1 LLGLT
6 ERGLESA
13 AAEEADVAEGRVQGQ
28 SSKRGLKGDGKKEK
42 GRAGKDRVPVR
53 MTKRGGAVEDSEV
66 WNPFAHLK
74 DAS

>member
-1 LLGLT
+1 LLVLT

-13 AAEEADVAEGRVQGQ
+13 AAEEGDTEGRVQGQ
-28 SSKRGLKGDGKKEK
+28 GSKKGLKGAGRKGK
-42 GRAGKDRVPVR
+42 GRVEKDRR
-53 MTKRGGAVEDSEV
+53 AARTQKGAIEESEV